1 MRISDW
7 SSDVCSSDLDEA
19 AEIVRDS
26 DVEQDRRVAA
36 YSARSDAFRSCF
48 PPAEADAFGGFLAIF
63 SDPDYPRLGFS
74 LQVDPSDGSGNC
86 KVWLYGDQVDVETA
100 ALLIQTVA
108 RSALPF
114 GFEYALDCDRLRP
127 GEFGGGYVVIRAE
140 DRKRTR
146 LNSSH

>member
-1 MRISDW
+1 MANHFVKASFVLTVTDAEAEVFRDI
-7 SSDVCSSDLDEA
+7 DEA

-100 ALLIQTVA
+100 
-108 RSALPF
+108 RSEEHTSELQSLMRTS
-114 GFEYALDCDRLRP
+114 YAVFCLKKKKLTLRS
-127 GEFGGGYVVIRAE
+127 V
-140 DRKRTR
+140 T
-146 LNSSH
+146 H

>member
-1 MRISDW
+1 MVMCFCCFVKQTTANEMRISDW
-7 SSDVCSSDLDEA
+7 SSDVCSSDLLLPPGASMANHFVKASFVLTVTDAEAEVFRDIDEA

-74 LQVDPSDGSGNC
+74 LQRSDEHTSE
-86 KVWLYGDQVDVETA
+86 LQS
-100 ALLIQTVA
+100 LI
-108 RSALPF
+108 
-114 GFEYALDCDRLRP
+114 
-127 GEFGGGYVVIRAE
+127 
-140 DRKRTR
+140 
-146 LNSSH
+146 